1 MFENIIDNAV
11 KHGKTTKMDIDIRSD
26 EEYCEIRFA
35 DYGTGIPDDLKYKI
49 FDEGFSY
56 GKAGHTGIGLYIVQ
70 KTIDDYDGFV
80 HVEDNKP
87 NGAVFVVRLRKI
99 IER

>member
-1 MFENIIDNAV
+1 
-11 KHGKTTKMDIDIRSD
+11 
-26 EEYCEIRFA
+26 
-35 DYGTGIPDDLKYKI
+35 
-49 FDEGFSY
+49 
-56 GKAGHTGIGLYIVQ
+56 LYIVQ

>member
-1 MFENIIDNAV
+1 MKSIV
-11 KHGKTTKMDIDIRSD
+11 RSD
-26 EEYCEIRFA
+26 FS
-35 DYGTGIPDDLKYKI
+35 DYGISIPADLKYKI
-49 FDEGFSY
+49 FEEGFSY

-70 KTIDDYDGFV
+70 KTVDDYDGFV

-87 NGAVFVVRLRKI
+87 NGAVFVVRLRKT